1 MNSSLDDKEIVF
13 HHKMPAQIRFSD
25 VDQFGHV
32 NNAVYFELYDM
43 GKTQY
48 FYDVVGPDALDKI
61 AIVVVKIEASFLA
74 PIFYP
79 DNIVIQTA
87 LIHLG
92 NKSFVLRQQA
102 INPKTGEV
110 KCESRTTMVVYD
122 KVNKQSIPMPEDYRQ
137 KIIAFEGIKVIGY

>member
-1 MNSSLDDKEIVF
+1 MKNEAEDKATQIAF

-61 AIVVVKIEASFLA
+61 AIVVVKIDACFFA

-87 LIHLG
+87 LTHLG
-92 NKSFVLRQQA
+92 NKSFTLVQQA
-102 INPKTGEV
+102 INPKTGEL

-122 KVNKQSIPMPEDYRQ
+122 PHNKQSVPMPDDYRA
-137 KIIAFEGIKVIGY
+137 KIIAYEQLPDE